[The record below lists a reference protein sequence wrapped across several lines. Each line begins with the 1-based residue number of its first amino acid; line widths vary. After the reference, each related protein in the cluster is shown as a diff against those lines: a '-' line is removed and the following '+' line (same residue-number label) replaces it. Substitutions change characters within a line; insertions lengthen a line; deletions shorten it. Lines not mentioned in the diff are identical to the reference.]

1 VPFLRDEE
9 RRAHRQYTPS
19 FGFRIFLRVLLGFC
33 AALFMEFA
41 LDFFRRSKPIYD
53 IVFVIITL
61 RAIPPF
67 SDQVCRILEKVT
79 LDLADSRATGF
90 SEDAPRPFFDS
101 GCSTLHCVASE

>member
-33 AALFMEFA
+33 AALCMGFA
-41 LDFFRRSKPIYD
+41 LEFFRRSKPIYD

-79 LDLADSRATGF
+79 LDLADSPSDGLFGGCPQDRF
-90 SEDAPRPFFDS
+90 SIP
-101 GCSTLHCVASE
+101 VAARCIV